1 MTAAPAPPPLIELTA
16 RLSRY
21 PADRYPVQHATAS
34 FHLGA
39 ALTEA
44 GRFDEAE
51 RALGVAAD
59 LFGTDRLPVEHAKA
73 VNARGAALRAAG
85 RPDAAVE
92 CFSAAA
98 AAFAEAGQ
106 PLEHGAALFNLGL
119 TRRDLGADPVEAFAA
134 ARELL
139 DPERVPGH
147 AAAAARE
154 LGAALFTAGRVEES
168 VPLLE
173 KALAL
178 AERGRDL
185 AGLGSA
191 ANTLGLAH
199 LAGGRAKD
207 AVAALVTAASAHPRA
222 VRPEGHAM
230 AKANL
235 ALAHERAGDAAR
247 AGLAAR
253 QALGVRSVPEPVR
266 GIATA
271 VLARLGDA
279 PGRVLD
285 VLDAEPED
293 SWPDVLREELLRWAD
308 GGPGERAVEARA
320 LVTGVLDR
328 PRTAPELV
336 ATWLGG
342 LLELP
347 PEAMHTLATDVLVVV
362 ADQEPVRAERFRSWV
377 ARGCARFHVPQMD
390 RLTRMFEDIA
400 ARTGGPASWQ

>member
-1 MTAAPAPPPLIELTA
+1 MTAPAPPPLIELTA
-16 RLSRY
+16 RLARY

-59 LFGTDRLPVEHAKA
+59 LFGPDRLPVEHAKA

-85 RPDAAVE
+85 RAAAAVE
-92 CFSAAA
+92 CFTAAA
-98 AAFAEAGQ
+98 AAFAATDR
-106 PLEHGAALFNLGL
+106 PLEQGAALFNLGL

-134 ARELL
+134 ARALL
-139 DPERVPGH
+139 DAERVPGH

-154 LGAALFTAGRVEES
+154 LGATLFTVGRVAES

-173 KALAL
+173 EALTL
-178 AERGRDL
+178 AERARDL

-199 LAGGRAKD
+199 LARGRPTA
-207 AVAALVTAASAHPRA
+207 AVEALVTAASAHPRA

-247 AGLAAR
+247 ARLAAR
-253 QALGVRSVPEPVR
+253 QALGTRSVPEPVR
-266 GIATA
+266 GIAAA
-271 VLARLGDA
+271 VLERLGDA

-293 SWPDVLREELLRWAD
+293 RWPEVLREELLRWSDD
-308 GGPGERAVEARA
+308 GPQSRAVEAQA
-320 LVTGVLDR
+320 LVIGVLER
-328 PRTAPELV
+328 PRTAPDIV
-336 ATWLGG
+336 ASWLGG

-347 PEAMHTLATDVLVVV
+347 PEAMRTLATDVLVVV
-362 ADQEPVRAERFRSWV
+362 ADQEPERAERFRSWV

-390 RLTRMFEDIA
+390 RLTRMFEEIA
-400 ARTGGPASWQ
+400 TRTGGPASWR